1 MRQPLVQNGELVLQD
16 RNFSMGPAVFVH
28 LFDYL
33 EVEGDVVQTHIS
45 SPRATAYMACLLKNI
60 DRVKNLI
67 VFGAGN
73 RLNEYKQYFANLG
86 VDNIRIYA
94 ENFVDISV
102 TSVITENTVGVLAT
116 PPCSYSGINDPIDL
130 ICSRGGDL
138 AMLEILSE
146 SEMTDEGKQR
156 VGLLLEEQ
164 RNTLKKAMSRPQTQF
179 ILYLTYSV
187 VDTENGDMV
196 TRAIDFINKKAKEKH
211 IQAAKEKAR
220 IEALTAVDQFGFPIY
235 TSKRVPTAKSN
246 EDQSLRPD
254 SAISAAT
261 GQTIVTSTPKL
272 EKIQEGEL
280 LMDSDG
286 IIDTTNP
293 TDPQQFS
300 EKTNVDTLN
309 GVTELPESSSESFPP
324 SSERE
329 PTETGSETDEAL
341 RIKSAKQMAE
351 SVTLT
356 VSDEDYSNIEVP
368 LTDQFEVV
376 DVPDVCENRDK
387 CLDFKELGC
396 YLALIKRKEV
406 VQLDS
411 KYLIKIAEMRGIF
424 GDKDA
429 PKKPKSKSQKKAEKE
444 AEKAREAALAAERL
458 KRMRHRGSN
467 LVLLIDRLNAP
478 TIASIKRSH
487 HERISNALKRMLFF
501 QGETICQRHTCR
513 HSDYDP
519 ESGYLSSYPSGERPP
534 RAWEWWKQTM
544 KYLRKIKLLIMNH
557 ENLKLAD
564 LVHEG
569 ATRDFMSPLRL
580 DRQVY
585 FSSPTKNQRGRTKR
599 AEYPMA
605 TNLLQFRATHRSED
619 K

>member
-1 MRQPLVQNGELVLQD
+1 MRQPIVQNGELVLQD
-16 RNFSMGPAVFVH
+16 RNFSIGPAVFVH

-45 SPRATAYMACLLKNI
+45 SPRATAYMAALLKNF
-60 DRVKNLI
+60 DRVKQFI

-73 RLNEYKQYFANLG
+73 RLDEYKQYFASLG

-94 ENFVDISV
+94 ENFVDVSV
-102 TSVITENTVGVLAT
+102 TSMIVDNAVGIFAT

-179 ILYLTYSV
+179 VLYLTYSV
-187 VDTENGDMV
+187 VDTENEDMV
-196 TRAIDFINKKAKEKH
+196 VRAIDLINRKAKEKH
-211 IQAAKEKAR
+211 IQAAKDKAR
-220 IEALTAVDQFGFPIY
+220 IEALTAVDQFGFPLY
-235 TSKRVPTAKSN
+235 SSKRVPTAKSS

-254 SAISAAT
+254 SAISAMT
-261 GQTIVTSTPKL
+261 GQTVVTTTPKL
-272 EKIQEGEL
+272 EKISEGE
-280 LMDSDG
+280 
-286 IIDTTNP
+286 IA
-293 TDPQQFS
+293 
-300 EKTNVDTLN
+300 LN
-309 GVTELPESSSESFPP
+309 GEAPIDHDEPIESSSDSIPP
-324 SSERE
+324 SSEKE
-329 PTETGSETDEAL
+329 PTETESDTDEAL

-356 VSDEDYSNIEVP
+356 VSDEDYFNVEVP

-376 DVPDVCENRDK
+376 DIPDVCENRDR

-396 YLALIKRKEV
+396 YLTLIKRKEV

-411 KYLIKIAEMRGIF
+411 KYLIKIAEARGIF

-429 PKKPKSKSQKKAEKE
+429 AKKPKSKAQKKAERE
-444 AEKAREAALAAERL
+444 LEKAREAALAAERL

-478 TIASIKRSH
+478 TVASIKRSH
-487 HERISNALKRMLFF
+487 HERISNALKHMLFY
-501 QGETICQRHTCR
+501 QDESICQRHACHHT
-513 HSDYDP
+513 DLDP
-519 ESGYLSSYPSGERPP
+519 ESGYLSSYPSGERRP
-534 RAWEWWKQTM
+534 RAWEWWKQVL
-544 KYLRKIKLLIMNH
+544 KYLWKVKLLIMNH
-557 ENLKLAD
+557 ESLKLRD
-564 LVHEG
+564 LVYEG
-569 ATRDFMSPLRL
+569 AIKQFMPPLRL
-580 DRQVY
+580 DRQTY
-585 FSSPTKNQRGRTKR
+585 FGTPTKVLKTKAKR

-605 TNLLQFRATHRSED
+605 TNCLQFQSTYRSED